1 MRRTIPAALAMTML
15 LGATPVLAT
24 DEEAAT
30 DEAATQRAESAELGF
45 AMEFPADWRVG
56 TLEGERI
63 SALTNAAGEAV
74 METTVLLANGGG
86 GTWCDVDAYLNMDE
100 PLEGHAYAYVNYLQQ
115 NEPADAAMAVFE
127 TEIPTGPAYRIE
139 IFDPSTGRIRAMY
152 LFDGPP
158 GEDGTFERYLL
169 TCASRQADSPFW
181 EPIGESAEFFEPVP
195 AEDGMTEDGMTET
208 DEEPEATPADE
219 T

>member
-63 SALTNAAGEAV
+63 SALTNAAGVAV
-74 METTVLLANGGG
+74 METTVLLAK
-86 GTWCDVDAYLNMDE
+86 
-100 PLEGHAYAYVNYLQQ
+100 
-115 NEPADAAMAVFE
+115 AAGARGV
-127 TEIPTGPAYRIE
+127 TSTPT
-139 IFDPSTGRIRAMY
+139 
-152 LFDGPP
+152 
-158 GEDGTFERYLL
+158 
-169 TCASRQADSPFW
+169 
-181 EPIGESAEFFEPVP
+181 
-195 AEDGMTEDGMTET
+195 
-208 DEEPEATPADE
+208 
-219 T
+219 